1 MHLIGCTSEAIE
13 EKTNMNQWGVFEAA
27 LDLVREGHA
36 VCVQHLEGT
45 WLNLTK
51 SDADVS
57 YRLAKISQDLDQM
70 RDMVGEQLA
79 LLCRIKG
86 GIDKAEECF
95 TLAKTKSRLNG
106 T

>member
-1 MHLIGCTSEAIE
+1 M
-13 EKTNMNQWGVFEAA
+13 
-27 LDLVREGHA
+27 
-36 VCVQHLEGT
+36 
-45 WLNLTK
+45 
-51 SDADVS
+51 
-57 YRLAKISQDLDQM
+57 AKGSQDLDQM

-86 GIDKAEECF
+86 GIDKAEGCF